1 MTPLTFCLALAACV
15 ALGFIIIVSPDIH
28 RAIRKRKARRLHERA
43 QQAGALSS
51 YEIAAEQL
59 VWRLG
64 AVDRIRLLRERE

>member
-43 QQAGALSS
+43 MAMRERLLNLG
-51 YEIAAEQL
+51 EQL
-59 VWRLG
+59 AAAARDG
-64 AVDRIRLLRERE
+64 DDAA